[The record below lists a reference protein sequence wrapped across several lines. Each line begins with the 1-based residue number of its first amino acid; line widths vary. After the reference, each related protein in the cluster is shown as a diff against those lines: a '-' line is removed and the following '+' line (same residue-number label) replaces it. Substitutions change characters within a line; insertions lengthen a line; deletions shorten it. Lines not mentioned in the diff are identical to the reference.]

1 MDYRTY
7 PKEKQSS
14 IFEYVQN
21 FRTCFPQGAQHS
33 YHVRQEILIFSS
45 KLFLKVGGKKKERQ
59 RDGTDN
65 IRRLFVLLT
74 F

>member
-33 YHVRQEILIFSS
+33 YHVRQEIMIFSS
-45 KLFLKVGGKKKERQ
+45 KLFLKVGGKKKRKGNEMEPTIF
-59 RDGTDN
+59 DDF
-65 IRRLFVLLT
+65 LSF
-74 F
+74 